1 MHGLIDDLRSP
12 AERRKWRL
20 IGRGLGIHWEDL
32 DEDISIEGLLSGKP
46 SGESQES
53 FGKWLK
59 RRTAR
64 PSGRRRMH

>member
-1 MHGLIDDLRSP
+1 M
-12 AERRKWRL
+12 
-20 IGRGLGIHWEDL
+20 IGRGLGIHWGNL